1 MTSPAIINRGSFR
14 DPGSQVYEQ
23 GDRILRWVGRYA
35 AGSYEQVRDTGT
47 LDRLIKKGFLVS
59 AHECTEALLPQNAD
73 TAYVLEH
80 KRIPF
85 ISYPYEW
92 CFSLLKRAALFHL
105 DLHLQAMEEGFT
117 LSDAT
122 AYNVQ
127 FKGTQAIG
135 IDHLSLKPYE
145 DGEIWAGHRQFCM
158 QFLNPLVLWSRKG
171 IAPNS
176 WFRGSLEGIAPE
188 ELAPLLSFKDK
199 LNFVILSHIVA
210 QSRLQQRSIA
220 NHLHVEPGKRPKL
233 SRTGMIGMLEG
244 LRSFIE
250 NCQPP
255 KKATVWGEYAQNT
268 SYESEERSAKGRT
281 IAAMT
286 SAIRPKMFF
295 DLGCNSGEYSE
306 IALTNGAQRAVG
318 FDFDFSALEAAV
330 DRADDRNLDFLPL
343 WLDAANPS
351 PSQGWAQ
358 AERAGLNERSNADA
372 LIALAFIHHIAIG
385 KNVPMDMAVDWIIS
399 LAPCG
404 IIEFPP
410 KSDPMV
416 QRLLG
421 NRDDIFPNYT
431 EDNFIAAVAKRAK
444 ILDRNT
450 ISKSGR
456 FLVTYDRSAP

>member
-1 MTSPAIINRGSFR
+1 MTSAATINRGSFR
-14 DPGSQVYEQ
+14 DPGSRVYEQ
-23 GDRILRWVGRYA
+23 GDRIFRWVGRHG
-35 AGSYEQVRDTGT
+35 AGSYEQARDTGA
-47 LDRLIKKGFLVS
+47 LDRLIKKGFFVS
-59 AHECTEALLPQNAD
+59 AQECSEALIPDNPG

-80 KRIPF
+80 ERIPF

-92 CFSLLKRAALFHL
+92 CFSLLKRAAIFHL

-127 FKGTQAIG
+127 FKGTQPIG

-171 IAPNS
+171 VAPNC
-176 WFRGSLEGIAPE
+176 WFRGSLEGITPE

-199 LNFVILSHIVA
+199 LSFVVLSHIVA
-210 QSRLQQRSIA
+210 QSRLQQRAIA
-220 NHLHVEPGKRPKL
+220 NNHQVDPAKRPKL
-233 SRTGMIGMLEG
+233 SRTGMIGMLQG
-244 LRSFIE
+244 LRTFIE
-250 NCQPP
+250 NCEPP
-255 KKATVWGEYAQNT
+255 KKATVWGEYAENT
-268 SYESEERSAKGRT
+268 SYEAEERAAKGREV
-281 IAAMT
+281 AKMVA
-286 SAIRPKMFF
+286 AIRPKMFY

-306 IALTNGAQRAVG
+306 IALMNGAQNAVG

-330 DRADDRNLDFLPL
+330 RRADDHNLNLLPL

-358 AERAGLNERSNADA
+358 AERKGLGERSNADA

-399 LAPCG
+399 LAPRG

-416 QRLLG
+416 QRLLA
-421 NRDDIFPNYT
+421 NREDIFPNYT
-431 EDNFIAAVAKRAK
+431 EHDFIVAVSKRAR
-444 ILDRNT
+444 IIQQNT

-456 FLVTYDRSAP
+456 FLVTYDRSG